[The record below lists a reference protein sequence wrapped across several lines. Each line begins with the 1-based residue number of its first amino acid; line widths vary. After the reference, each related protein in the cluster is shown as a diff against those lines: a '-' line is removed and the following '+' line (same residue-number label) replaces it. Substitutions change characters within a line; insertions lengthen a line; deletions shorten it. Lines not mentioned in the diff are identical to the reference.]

1 MAVLGTSFTKQNL
14 AEVSTT
20 CNVTKYMYI
29 NVTYVRTYIRIYLH
43 TYIPTYRHTYIHT
56 DRQTDR
62 QIDRDRQTDRHTDIH
77 TYIQHTY
84 IHRYIHTHVHTY
96 IHCIPPSLTNSHK
109 TSFLCN
115 GWPQGST
122 SKLKKIRI
130 QFFIFFWTV
139 SICVCDIW
147 VALVKCEFY
156 RCNLL
161 PKKKHYTLHNTSP
174 LVSWHINMGLW

>member
-1 MAVLGTSFTKQNL
+1 MLH
-14 AEVSTT
+14 
-20 CNVTKYMYI
+20 
-29 NVTYVRTYIRIYLH
+29 TYVRTYVYTYILTYLH
-43 TYIPTYRHTYIHT
+43 TDIHTYTQT

-62 QIDRDRQTDRHTDIH
+62 QTETDRQTDIQTYIH
-77 TYIQHTY
+77 TAY

-130 QFFIFFWTV
+130 QFFIFFLDCKHLCVTFGWLWWNVSFTDVIFCQRKNITPYTTPHLLCLDTSTWGCDKMVATV
-139 SICVCDIW
+139 
-147 VALVKCEFY
+147 LFY
-156 RCNLL
+156 
-161 PKKKHYTLHNTSP
+161 P
-174 LVSWHINMGLW
+174 